1 MQRVKTLTKFLKELA
16 ELVAAEAE
24 SNAAFAEKLDAIM
37 AGLPKKSKAGKKKLN
52 PADIPD
58 VYKEWQRLG
67 ETEFP
72 FWLAG
77 LDLETLKAIVK
88 INGFDLTKATKRWTE
103 PDKFVLLITEQLKSR
118 LKRGSSFITAK
129 QGEKAGGGGVMPSQS
144 GIITS

>member
-1 MQRVKTLTKFLKELA
+1 MQRVKTLTKFLKDVA

-24 SNAAFAEKLDAIM
+24 NNPAFAEMLDVIM
-37 AGLPKKSKAGKKKLN
+37 EGLPKKNKGGKKKLD
-52 PADIPD
+52 ASDIPD

-77 LDLETLKAIVK
+77 LDLATLKAIVK
-88 INGFDLTKATKRWTE
+88 INGFDLTKATKRWSE
-103 PDKFVLLITEQLKSR
+103 PDKFVLLITDQLKSR

-129 QGEKAGGGGVMPSQS
+129 QVETTGATGGGDAPPIS
-144 GIITS
+144 